1 MREREE
7 FLNHQFEL
15 EQKRKNDEYIE
26 KEKLKLL
33 KEKYNLKRKE
43 IENDF
48 KEKMNQMAI
57 DKKQKEIQEQLIHE
71 KNLRIEEEKKNQLLK
86 KDKEM
91 INYLNKK

>member
-7 FLNHQFEL
+7 FLNHQLEL

-26 KEKLKLL
+26 KEKLELI

-43 IENDF
+43 IDNNF

-57 DKKQKEIQEQLIHE
+57 DK
-71 KNLRIEEEKKNQLLK
+71 
-86 KDKEM
+86 
-91 INYLNKK
+91 NKKKYKSN

>member
-1 MREREE
+1 MDEEKEENDRKILVMREREE
-7 FLNHQFEL
+7 FLNHQLEL

-48 KEKMNQMAI
+48 KKKMNQMAI
-57 DKKQKEIQEQLIHE
+57 DRNKE
-71 KNLRIEEEKKNQLLK
+71 KYKSN
-86 KDKEM
+86 
-91 INYLNKK
+91 